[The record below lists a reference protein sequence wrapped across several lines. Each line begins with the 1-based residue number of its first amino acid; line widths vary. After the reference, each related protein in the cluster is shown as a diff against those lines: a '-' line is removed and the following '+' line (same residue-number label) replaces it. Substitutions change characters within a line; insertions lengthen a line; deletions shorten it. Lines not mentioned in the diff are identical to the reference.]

1 MKKLILILL
10 AALPFWSCESS
21 NIKPIEFS
29 SLPSKAQSFV
39 KQHFAD
45 KTITMVFCDDELFD
59 TDYEVRFDDGS
70 SVEFDDK
77 GEWTSVEV
85 KTAGGVP
92 EAVIPQNIRTFVASS
107 HPTCYIV
114 DINKDRREYEVE
126 LNNGV
131 DIVFDKNGNFKRYEN

>member
-59 TDYEVRFDDGS
+59 TLTYDEFVKYVNEYFD
-70 SVEFDDK
+70 
-77 GEWTSVEV
+77 
-85 KTAGGVP
+85 
-92 EAVIPQNIRTFVASS
+92 
-107 HPTCYIV
+107 
-114 DINKDRREYEVE
+114 
-126 LNNGV
+126 
-131 DIVFDKNGNFKRYEN
+131 